1 MPTYLHIQRLRESSL
16 RFRATTPQSRATA
29 TSRKGRSPLVSTH
42 CGKRLGKILSDRI
55 RAELPMLIGDM
66 EGKINDG
73 RGTLVRLGPDR
84 DGWDQQR
91 LFLLQISPAFQTIFK
106 AAPDGVDG
114 HNCFGESHG

>member
-1 MPTYLHIQRLRESSL
+1 M
-16 RFRATTPQSRATA
+16 
-29 TSRKGRSPLVSTH
+29 VSTH
-42 CGKRLGKILSDRI
+42 CGKRLCKIPFEQI

-73 RGTLVRLGPDR
+73 RGTLARLGPDR

-91 LFLLQISPAFQTIFK
+91 LFVLQIGQAFQTITK

-114 HNCFGESHG
+114 HSCFGESHG